1 MLYGCESW
9 AATQVELNRL
19 AVAQR
24 RMERRLAGTTL
35 RDRRTN
41 EWLRGVTKVV
51 DVVDEAQKRKW
62 SYAWMGR
69 MGQERWLSAL
79 LLCDRER
86 QDEWA
91 GQEREDE
98 LSKKCGTKNWTRIA
112 NENLLTDWLLLR
124 HRIAYYKI

>member
-1 MLYGCESW
+1 MGSNSM
-9 AATQVELNRL
+9 VELNRL

-62 SYAWMGR
+62 SYAWNGNGARKMAECAPAMATGNDKTSGQAKNAKTNYPR
-69 MGQERWLSAL
+69 NVEQRIGQE
-79 LLCDRER
+79 
-86 QDEWA
+86 
-91 GQEREDE
+91 
-98 LSKKCGTKNWTRIA
+98 
-112 NENLLTDWLLLR
+112 
-124 HRIAYYKI
+124 

>member
-1 MLYGCESW
+1 MDVNRE
-9 AATQVELNRL
+9 QQRRVELNRL

-79 LLCDRER
+79 LQWRPGTTR
-86 QDEWA
+86 RVGRPRA
-91 GQEREDE
+91 RRRTIQEMWNKE
-98 LSKKCGTKNWTRIA
+98 LDKNS
-112 NENLLTDWLLLR
+112 E
-124 HRIAYYKI
+124 